1 MADAVRY
8 SATMQWRDQ
17 PEIVECV
24 DRAARARGT
33 KPSEYVR
40 QAIRTTLAL
49 DGIEPTT
56 NTASDPLTLGRAS

>member
-1 MADAVRY
+1 MTEAVRY

-49 DGIEPTT
+49 DGVEPATT
-56 NTASDPLTLGRAS
+56 TTEEESR